1 MKRHKAFCLLLCCLL
16 FSACQSRGVDETVFA
31 MDTAVTFRLFGE
43 HGRAAAEEA
52 KRELVRLESL
62 LDAEGETLQAL
73 SSGEGVYQPELVSL
87 LARVREIEDATGG
100 ALDVTVYP
108 AVRAWGF
115 IDGAYRVPDEKEL
128 ASLKPFVDYHQVS
141 LDGAHISLPA
151 GFSLT
156 LGAVAKGYAA
166 ECLAAV
172 CRASGVESGVLSLGG
187 NVRLIGDKAGEPWKV
202 AVRAPGGGNALT
214 LALADVS
221 VVTSGSYE
229 RYFEADGH
237 VYHHILDPKTLS
249 PAENTLQSVTVVA
262 ADGLLADALSTALF
276 VMGRDAAV
284 AYYAAHGAADG
295 FEMVLLTDDGSVYIT
310 ENLRE
315 KLVSVSESY
324 ENVITV
330 GKE

>member
-1 MKRHKAFCLLLCCLL
+1 MKAFFLILLCLLL
-16 FSACQSRGVDETVFA
+16 SACQNRGMDETVFA
-31 MDTAVTFRLFGE
+31 MDTAVTFRLSGE
-43 HGRAAAEEA
+43 YGRAAAEEA
-52 KRELVRLESL
+52 KRELVRLEAL

-73 SSGEGVYQPELVSL
+73 SSGESVYQPELASL

-128 ASLKPFVDYHQVS
+128 ASLKPFVDYRQVS

-166 ECLAAV
+166 DRLAAV

-237 VYHHILDPKTLS
+237 VYHHIRPPKTRSNRSRWS
-249 PAENTLQSVTVVA
+249 PQTVCWPTPSPPRFSSWAGTQPSPITPPA
-262 ADGLLADALSTALF
+262 ARQTVLKWCFSPTTA
-276 VMGRDAAV
+276 R
-284 AYYAAHGAADG
+284 
-295 FEMVLLTDDGSVYIT
+295 YISPKT
-310 ENLRE
+310 SAKSWFR
-315 KLVSVSESY
+315 
-324 ENVITV
+324 
-330 GKE
+330 